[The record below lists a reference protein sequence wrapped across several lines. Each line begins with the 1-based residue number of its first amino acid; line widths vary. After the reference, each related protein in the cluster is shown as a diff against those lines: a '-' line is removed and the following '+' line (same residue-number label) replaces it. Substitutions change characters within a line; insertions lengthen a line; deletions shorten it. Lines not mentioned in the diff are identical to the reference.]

1 MTSGLTGERPRALCP
16 WVPARGCWRAGW
28 DGGKPDGVFPET
40 SSEASASG
48 WCGWGRVGWGAVGG
62 LGLASQPR
70 CSGATQAEEEE
81 GVRAQRTHPP
91 RACLCG
97 LGAGSLHVQSRC
109 SLFSAR
115 EPVVWFLVLYS
126 KHNSRVGN
134 LWGTLAGDLPWRL
147 TLPWPLREPLAPR
160 GNSSVWPAPWPV
172 SVLRQ
177 H

>member
-1 MTSGLTGERPRALCP
+1 MRSAHGSLLEDVGEPAGMEESRTGCFPRPPRRPLLQ
-16 WVPARGCWRAGW
+16 AGV
-28 DGGKPDGVFPET
+28 GGG
-40 SSEASASG
+40 
-48 WCGWGRVGWGAVGG
+48 GWGGVQWGGSG